1 MREVKNAIYN
11 RRANLKNLDRLADLL
26 VLYQLEQM
34 GHANERDI
42 MAALRRRHI
51 DSHGQPPA
59 RRTHDDPARDALTD
73 RGCHGRPCGRYAAA
87 PTSRVVSPSTTMAC
101 PSRSGR

>member
-1 MREVKNAIYN
+1 MVESHWPVTGGALERPLREVKNHIYD
-11 RRANLKNLDRLADLL
+11 RSANLKNLDRLTDLL

-42 MAALRRRHI
+42 MAALRHGHL

-59 RRTHDDPARDALTD
+59 RRTSDDPAL
-73 RGCHGRPCGRYAAA
+73 
-87 PTSRVVSPSTTMAC
+87 ST
-101 PSRSGR
+101 R